1 MSHDFRLAI
10 VTSTVAIIASATV
23 AGNATAAPTTPP
35 VTTTPAPNS
44 GPVAAPAPR
53 PAAPAPAPAAVK
65 PAAKPEEKST
75 AVKLDVRRET
85 LDNGLHVIM
94 SVDHTTPTIAVD
106 VVYDVG
112 SRNEERGRAGFA
124 HLFEHMMFQGS
135 KNVARGEHFKLVSAH
150 GGAMNGTTN
159 EDRTN
164 YFEMLPA
171 GELPLALW
179 LESDRMR
186 SLDVSQSNLDNQR
199 QVVEEE
205 YRMRVLNAAYVPSYI
220 RLSELVFQGYWP
232 YEHAAIGTMPDL
244 EAAQLTWVRAFH
256 DAYYAPNNA
265 VLAISG
271 DIDADNTLMLVKRFF
286 GGIAK
291 QPAVPKYDPPPM
303 PAQTAPRNAVMEDE
317 HAKLAA
323 VIDAW
328 PIPPARD
335 KDHYALELA
344 SMVLTDGESSRL
356 YKDLVRERSVA
367 ADVSSGTDDHRG
379 PDMFTLT
386 ARVAGKAKPDDVHRL
401 LLAEVDRLGKAGPT
415 DAELAKVKSRI
426 KTQFLM
432 GLQSNIAR
440 AQRLAEFELYHGN
453 AELLNSELD
462 KYLAVTGADIKKA
475 VATYLVTAK
484 STHIDVKPATE
495 KPATEK
501 PAEKKP

>member
-1 MSHDFRLAI
+1 MSHDRRIALVLGI
-10 VTSTVAIIASATV
+10 VAAAAVAH
-23 AGNATAAPTTPP
+23 GNAAAAPPAPAAAPT
-35 VTTTPAPNS
+35 PAPKS
-44 GPVAAPAPR
+44 GPVAPA
-53 PAAPAPAPAAVK
+53 AAPAATPAPAAK
-65 PAAKPEEKST
+65 PAAAKPEEK
-75 AVKLDVRRET
+75 AAGVKLDVRRET
-85 LDNGLHVIM
+85 LDNGLRVIL
-94 SVDHTTPTIAVD
+94 STDHTTPTIAVD

-135 KNVARGEHFKLVSAH
+135 KNVARGDHFKLISAH

-179 LESDRMR
+179 LEADRMR

-244 EAAQLTWVRAFH
+244 EAAQLQWVRAFH

-271 DIDADNTLMLVKRFF
+271 DIDADAALALVKKYF
-286 GGIAK
+286 GDIAR
-291 QPAVPKYDPPPM
+291 QPNVPKYDPPPM
-303 PAQTAPRNAVMEDE
+303 PVQSAPRSAVMEDE

-386 ARVAGKAKPDDVHRL
+386 ARVAGKAKPDDVNKL
-401 LLAEVDRLGKAGPT
+401 LLAEVDRLGKNGPT

-440 AQRLAEFELYHGN
+440 AQKLAEFELYHGN

-462 KYLAVTGADIKKA
+462 RYLAVTGADIKKA
-475 VATYLVTAK
+475 VATYLVPAK
-484 STHIDVKPATE
+484 STHIDVKPA
-495 KPATEK
+495 P
-501 PAEKKP
+501 EKKP